1 MCVHRHQLQLLQRFL
16 INTNFAVVSLEDSGE
31 HDVNSVGNQTLLSF
45 ASSRMALLLTV
56 QQ

>member
-31 HDVNSVGNQTLLSF
+31 HDVNSVGSQT
-45 ASSRMALLLTV
+45 
-56 QQ
+56 